1 MEHVTRAPAQ
11 LLTQWPADVY
21 LFDSGWPRSK
31 NVLPNVDNQEAK
43 VYYQMWTKH
52 VTDISFNG
60 IKWNIFLIALRH
72 THTLLDKQTLN
83 WRREGL
89 AVELGWSVF
98 SYFHALYEEK
108 KKSDTQRPDR
118 LFLFSS
124 GEQGQTKGQQARHRH
139 WLPQREVCGRNSELL
154 RASHC
159 LLTWWLSPFYFQQP
173 CNWNFVMNWDL
184 KKNPNKILGSVWKH
198 FCAIQLLNTHKV
210 AYALIIKIFDTKVFY
225 FC

>member
-1 MEHVTRAPAQ
+1 MARITSAACLASNMVDHWRLFIWQRTTR
-11 LLTQWPADVY
+11 
-21 LFDSGWPRSK
+21 GK
-31 NVLPNVDNQEAK
+31 K
-43 VYYQMWTKH
+43 MYYQIWRKQI
-52 VTDISFNG
+52 TDMTFNE
-60 IKWNIFLIALRH
+60 IKRNIFLIALRH

-184 KKNPNKILGSVWKH
+184 KKKS
-198 FCAIQLLNTHKV
+198 
-210 AYALIIKIFDTKVFY
+210 
-225 FC
+225 